1 MDEQGRPANVPVQG
15 ILQGTFA
22 AELQNHPRLRHLA
35 LCSIST
41 LQLLPCMPLHTPQA
55 AHQLLDYDMQSQR
68 DALAA
73 RSSQQHRRNLPRMA
87 KFLVIII

>member
-1 MDEQGRPANVPVQG
+1 MAITAIVTITAIVAITDIVAITAIVGMTATRTGDEEGGPAGVPVQG

-41 LQLLPCMPLHTPQA
+41 LQLLLCMPLHAPQA
-55 AHQLLDYDMQSQR
+55 AH
-68 DALAA
+68 
-73 RSSQQHRRNLPRMA
+73 
-87 KFLVIII
+87 